1 MENLH
6 PILQIINEEQIRK
19 MVARQIVE
27 RIFKWTRFRN
37 LEKVKT
43 IKRSSVDLL
52 LQRQP
57 QSRKWTI

>member
-37 LEKVKT
+37 LEKVKR